1 MRLMIIA
8 AALAATLFATPAGA
22 AVPMT
27 GNSYL
32 DFCGRKDRTI
42 CKSYTVGVADGI
54 IATRF
59 LDPAAAQI
67 WIPDR
72 ATTPQL
78 ISVATDFIRSMPKY
92 RHYDA
97 LQFLAVAYKEAFPC
111 EGFK

>member
-1 MRLMIIA
+1 MRLIFA
-8 AALAATLFATPAGA
+8 AALAAACLFTSSAGA
-22 AVPMT
+22 AAALS

-42 CKSYTVGVADGI
+42 CEFYTVGVVDGI

-67 WIPDR
+67 CIPER

-78 ISVATDFIRSMPKY
+78 VAVATDFIRGAPKY

-97 LQFLAVAYKEAFPC
+97 LQLLAVAYKEAFPC